1 MSDWPLVERVQ
12 GGRKAGARRT
22 IYPIRG
28 ELPFGDEGAC
38 SGIIGLS
45 IMVPGIDP
53 KISSFQKKTNFFKN
67 QRAEG
72 INCVVSGDDY
82 FPISA

>member
-45 IMVPGIDP
+45 IMAPGIDP
-53 KISSFQKKTNFFKN
+53 KISSFQKKQTFSKTSKLK
-67 QRAEG
+67 E
-72 INCVVSGDDY
+72 
-82 FPISA
+82 